1 MKRWNGWGDE
11 QTIYPLPELA
21 LEYLSEYLGPG
32 DKHADATLEQ
42 VIKSVPTTSIPKLPN
57 LSIDREDR
65 LRHACGQSL
74 PDWINLRSG
83 HIPNFPD
90 GVIYPNSDQEI
101 IDAIEYASSN
111 DFILIPYGGGTSV
124 VRHINPPQSNIPVI
138 TIDLSNLNQLIDL
151 NENSQLAMFGAGVKG
166 PEIEQQLRK
175 FGYTLGH
182 FPQSFE
188 FSSLGGWIATR
199 SSGQQSYYYGRIEEL
214 FRGGHVESPQ
224 GPMDFSPYPASAAGP
239 DLRHLILGSEGR
251 YGIISSAIVAI
262 KPVPEFEAFYGIF
275 FKDWESG
282 VAAVRE
288 LVQQNIQLSMI
299 RLSDAQE
306 TETTMVLSGKRN
318 LINAAGYGLD
328 KLGYRK
334 QRSLLIIGVTGDR
347 VKGTRARKEAV
358 QLCRRYGGL
367 YTGEFIGKTWQK
379 SRFLAPYLRNSLWE
393 EGYALDTLE
402 TAVSWEFVNLVK
414 DKTIE
419 AMIKASQ
426 IWNEPILVFGHLSHV
441 YHTGASIYITYLFK
455 RSFDP
460 DENLQRWKDIKSAAS
475 ATIIQHGGTIS
486 HQHGIGH
493 DHAPYLAAE
502 KGNLGLDLL
511 SSIGQSFDPD
521 GLMNPGVMFNSNDKN

>member
-11 QTIYPLPELA
+11 QTIYPLPELV

-42 VIKSVPTTSIPKLPN
+42 VIKSVPTASLPKFTS

-83 HIPNFPD
+83 RIPSFPD

-101 IDAIEYASSN
+101 LDAIEYASSN
-111 DFILIPYGGGTSV
+111 DFVLIPYGGGTSV
-124 VRHINPPQSNIPVI
+124 VRHINPPLGDSPVI

-151 NENSQLAMFGAGVKG
+151 NEISQLATFGAGAKG
-166 PEIEQQLRK
+166 PEIEQQLIK

-214 FRGGHVESPQ
+214 FRGGHVETPR
-224 GPMDFSPYPASAAGP
+224 GPMDLPPFPASAAGP

-251 YGIISSAIVAI
+251 YGIISNATVAI

-282 VAAVRE
+282 VTAARD
-288 LVQQNIQLSMI
+288 LAQKNIQLSMI
-299 RLSDAQE
+299 RLSDVQE
-306 TETTMVLSGKRN
+306 TDTTMVLSGKRN
-318 LINAAGYGLD
+318 LINAAGFGLD

-334 QRSLLIIGVTGDR
+334 QRCLLIIGVTGERGKAIRGRMQSKYVADLAVCILANSS
-347 VKGTRARKEAV
+347 VKP
-358 QLCRRYGGL
+358 
-367 YTGEFIGKTWQK
+367 GKYPGFW
-379 SRFLAPYLRNSLWE
+379 P
-393 EGYALDTLE
+393 
-402 TAVSWEFVNLVK
+402 
-414 DKTIE
+414 
-419 AMIKASQ
+419 
-426 IWNEPILVFGHLSHV
+426 PI
-441 YHTGASIYITYLFK
+441 
-455 RSFDP
+455 
-460 DENLQRWKDIKSAAS
+460 
-475 ATIIQHGGTIS
+475 
-486 HQHGIGH
+486 
-493 DHAPYLAAE
+493 
-502 KGNLGLDLL
+502 
-511 SSIGQSFDPD
+511 
-521 GLMNPGVMFNSNDKN
+521 